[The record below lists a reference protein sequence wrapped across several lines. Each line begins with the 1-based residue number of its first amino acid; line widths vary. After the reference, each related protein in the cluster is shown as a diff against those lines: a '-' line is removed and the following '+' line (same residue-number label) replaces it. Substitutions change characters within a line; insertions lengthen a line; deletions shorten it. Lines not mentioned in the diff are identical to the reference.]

1 MEFFYQERQGIWNRD
16 VKIKSACKEAK
27 YSISSRT
34 QQRCLMQV
42 SHFFKK
48 RLCFKHMGYCNGFGG
63 IFWGVRREN
72 LVSLTQKIKQSNHNV
87 QSEKRRIS
95 KESVR
100 THSKNNKT
108 VWRAGKREWPIHKA
122 DFISTL
128 PRLDFLACL
137 SPSCSRQSSVKL
149 ASPSF
154 QTCGSYLGFLS
165 FSCMLPLFRDLPS
178 CQFSLPDQIS

>member
-1 MEFFYQERQGIWNRD
+1 MSKLNQHAKKQSIPYHLQHNRD
-16 VKIKSACKEAK
+16 AWCKCL
-27 YSISSRT
+27 IS
-34 QQRCLMQV
+34 L
-42 SHFFKK
+42 KK
-48 RLCFKHMGYCNGFGG
+48 RLCFSTWG
-63 IFWGVRREN
+63 IAMASEVFLALGVIREN

-100 THSKNNKT
+100 THSKNNQT

-122 DFISTL
+122 DSISTL
-128 PRLDFLACL
+128 PRLNFLACL